1 MSPWSRRRSVL
12 FLVRWEG
19 ALPKFVRG
27 MSGWMSE
34 ALGSGFGGERSW
46 KSSPETRLVNRFAK
60 EAMLAIYGH
69 WFRDDERENVRKV
82 LK

>member
-1 MSPWSRRRSVL
+1 
-12 FLVRWEG
+12 
-19 ALPKFVRG
+19 
-27 MSGWMSE
+27 MSE

-69 WFRDDERENVRKV
+69 WFWDEERENVRKV